1 MASPF
6 VDMTK
11 AVEEGGAMDLV
22 PYTFVLLRRGPRA
35 AEYDDAELERLQEAH
50 LGFLDDMR
58 ERGHLLVAGP
68 FREQQDETLR
78 GFCIFRT
85 GIDETRVLM
94 EEDLSVQAG
103 RMAADVMTWLTHR
116 GHVEFPHASPP

>member
-1 MASPF
+1 
-6 VDMTK
+6 
-11 AVEEGGAMDLV
+11 MDLV

-35 AEYDDAELERLQEAH
+35 GEYDEAELDRLQSAH
-50 LGFLDDMR
+50 LVFLDAMR

-68 FREQQDETLR
+68 FREQEDETLR

-85 GIDETRVLM
+85 GLDETRALM
-94 EEDLSVQAG
+94 QEDASVRAG

-116 GHVEFPHASPP
+116 GHVEFPYASPT